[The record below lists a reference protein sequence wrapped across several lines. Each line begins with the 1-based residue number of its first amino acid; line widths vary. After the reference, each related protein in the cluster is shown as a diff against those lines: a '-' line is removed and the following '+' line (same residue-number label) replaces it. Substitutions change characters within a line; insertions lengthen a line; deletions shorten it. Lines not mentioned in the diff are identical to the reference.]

1 MVAYTK
7 VRSLNDEK
15 FEAMEHLRYVP
26 EMVLQG
32 KEENRCGQALIHIYS
47 DCTVHNLL
55 SSCLLTMFL
64 INLHIAF
71 AYNK

>member
-32 KEENRCGQALIHIYS
+32 KEGNGCLVHIYS

-55 SSCLLTMFL
+55 SSCLT
-64 INLHIAF
+64 NLHVTLE
-71 AYNK
+71 YNQ